1 AGVPERRR
9 VGGSGRPGPATADN
23 EPRMGPT
30 EPALGPGGRG
40 RGGTSRG
47 RPASEERFAARS
59 PSAGRA
65 AAAPAAPG
73 LWLCDGT
80 RPHRRGERNW
90 PHGRATPPA
99 GPLCA
104 GHGPPAPSAAHVR
117 PLLFL

>member
-1 AGVPERRR
+1 DRHQLDGPARMARMGEFPRREPRGPAASDVPPPGRAALAGVPERRR
-9 VGGSGRPGPATADN
+9 VGGSGRPGPATAYN

-73 LWLCDGT
+73 LWL
-80 RPHRRGERNW
+80 
-90 PHGRATPPA
+90 
-99 GPLCA
+99 
-104 GHGPPAPSAAHVR
+104 
-117 PLLFL
+117 